1 MTNKEKYSEF
11 FNQHNDICIFSSP
24 WWLDATAGAENWDV
38 ILVERD
44 GNIVAAFPYVLKR
57 GRFGNHIGM
66 PMLTQKLGPYIVY
79 GEDQLNEY
87 KRIEY
92 ENGIFASIISEL
104 PDFVLFNINFDSRC
118 RNWLE
123 FYWND
128 FKQTSKYTYRIEN
141 LQTSDWFELFEKSK
155 RKKVRKG
162 EKAFEFKQDLSA
174 DEFYDCFAEVIKGR
188 NDEVSYSKDF
198 FSRLYDAIYEHK
210 AGKTFYCTENETGE
224 VAAIK
229 FIVWDSST
237 AYDIIGMRPKKFNS
251 SGSTEFLTYKC
262 IEYVAGFVNCF
273 DFEGSMIKGVEDAY
287 RGYGTHQTEYY
298 NISRDNRVLIP
309 LFKDF
314 RNIVRKF
321 IKK

>member
-1 MTNKEKYSEF
+1 MTKKEKYSEF

-38 ILVERD
+38 ILVEQD
-44 GNIVAAFPYVLKR
+44 GGIVATFPYILNR

-79 GEDQLNEY
+79 CEEQLNEY

-92 ENGIFASIISEL
+92 ENGIFAAIISEL
-104 PDFVLFNINFDSRC
+104 PDFALFNVNFDSRY

-123 FYWND
+123 FYWNG

-141 LQTSDWFELFEKSK
+141 LKASDWFELFEKSK

-162 EKAFEFKQDLSA
+162 EKAFEFRLDLSA

-198 FSRLYDAIYEHK
+198 FCKLYNAIYEHK
-210 AGKTFYCTENETGE
+210 AGRTFYCADNETGE

-237 AYDIIGMRPKKFNS
+237 AYDIIGMRPKKYNS

-262 IEYVAGFVNCF
+262 VEYVSEFVNCF

-287 RGYGTHQTEYY
+287 RGYGTHQTEYF
-298 NISRDNRVLIP
+298 NISKDNRLIVP
-309 LFKDF
+309 LLKDF
-314 RNIVRKF
+314 RNIVRKL